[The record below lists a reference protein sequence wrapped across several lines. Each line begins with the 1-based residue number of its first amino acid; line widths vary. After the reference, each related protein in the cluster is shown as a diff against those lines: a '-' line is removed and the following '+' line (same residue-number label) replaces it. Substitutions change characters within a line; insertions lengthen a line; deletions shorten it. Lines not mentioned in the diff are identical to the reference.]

1 MVWFVDTMSPVMY
14 VAKFF
19 IRGLLKTVLNIGR
32 FFEEPTTE
40 GYSTIGIMSYRDMI
54 KAKSVTIT
62 SHRQNGKIKFAKV

>member
-32 FFEEPTTE
+32 EEPTTE
-40 GYSTIGIMSYRDMI
+40 GYSTIGITSYRDMI